1 MLCEQIIA
9 YHISTARIFSL
20 IYFLLND
27 QFPVPAT
34 RGHLTYPCTPPGVP
48 SPRIIPL
55 SSTHPQRESSL
66 QALATVQYVRSTRSL
81 QSMRSTVHGLSSDEE
96 VMRHIKSTKIKNP
109 KRNRPRPNICRI
121 LDQID
126 EWIFLSKALLARCV
140 VMIDYQPL
148 LVLMMIHFTIIRCLT
163 PSTLILI
170 V

>member
-20 IYFLLND
+20 IYFLLID
-27 QFPVPAT
+27 QFPVPAM
-34 RGHLTYPCTPPGVP
+34 RGHLGYPCTPPGVP

-55 SSTHPQRESSL
+55 SSTHPQRDSSL
-66 QALATVQYVRSTRSL
+66 QALATVQYVRSTRSA
-81 QSMRSTVHGLSSDEE
+81 VHGLSSDE